1 MRTITFSKIA
11 LCVFVACLSPARV
24 RAELYFPPELV
35 ATNPQ
40 MVADLSHFEK
50 EGSQLPGSYPVD
62 IYLNGSE
69 VTSRNVRF
77 VDAGEEQKKAGQAKT
92 ETRDIR
98 DSTGLMACLTVHDLT
113 GLGVNTGRFP
123 ALAALPAGQCVS
135 PGQIIPE
142 AFTSFDFQ
150 KMRLDI
156 SIPQAA
162 MNNSAHGYIPPE
174 RWDDGITAALM
185 NYSLSGSE
193 NKGRY
198 GDSSSHYLN
207 LRSGLNM
214 GPWRLRDYRVW
225 NDYQSRQSRQRD
237 WQHIETYA
245 ERAIIPLHSEL
256 LVGDGSTS
264 SDVFDSWQLRGVQ
277 LATDDSMYPDS
288 RRGYA
293 PVIRGVASTNARV
306 SIRQKGYV
314 VYQTFVPPGPFSIDD
329 LFPVGSSGD
338 LQVTI
343 TEADGAQ
350 RTFTVPF
357 SSVPVLQREGSVK
370 YALATGRFKALS
382 NRYSNPDVVQGT
394 LVWGLPA
401 GVTVYGGMQYSG
413 NYLSALLGAGLN
425 IGTLGAFSADVTQA
439 DSTLADGS
447 HHQGQSL
454 RFLYARSLNDLGTS
468 FQLTGYRYSTE
479 GFHTLDETALKGMQG
494 WFYDY
499 NTVDVEGRPVKRPY
513 TDYFNLYNNK
523 REKIQVSV
531 SQQVGSLG
539 SLYLSGVRQNY
550 WNTSGVS
557 TSLQAGFNGTVKSV
571 SYSLSLSRNAG
582 LNGSDRAIFASFSIP
597 LDALFYGDSGQ
608 RHTLTASYSVNQN
621 ADNQIS
627 HQASL
632 SGTALEGDRLGWN
645 VSQSYARNAGNGG
658 SLSADYKGGYG
669 ETNLGYSYSGDYRQV
684 SYGLSGGAILHSEGL
699 TLGQAPG
706 ETNVLVAV
714 PGVPDISIVNETGVH
729 TDWRG
734 YAIVPYA
741 SVYRENRVALDTDSL
756 NDQTDIDD
764 AVSRVVPTRG
774 AVVRA
779 RFKGYT
785 GSRVLVTLMHDG
797 KPLPFGAMV
806 TAGERG
812 GIVGDEG
819 QVYLSGLSQTGM
831 LEAQWGDGAGMTC
844 SAPYSLQD
852 ATVNQAVVRIQ
863 ADCH

>member
-1 MRTITFSKIA
+1 MRDFFVTKLA
-11 LCVFVACLSPARV
+11 LCVCVACLLPTGAR
-24 RAELYFPPELV
+24 AGLYFAPELV
-35 ATNPQ
+35 AADNQ

-50 EGSQLPGSYPVD
+50 GDGQLPGDYFVD
-62 IYLNGSE
+62 VYLNGNE
-69 VTSRNVRF
+69 VESRNVHF
-77 VDAGEEQKKAGQAKT
+77 VTASQHPKKTGISEAGGKG
-92 ETRDIR
+92 IR
-98 DSTGLMACLTVHDLT
+98 DNTGLTACLTSRDLK
-113 GLGVNTGRFP
+113 GLGVNVRILPVLST
-123 ALAALPAGQCVS
+123 LPATQCVS

-150 KMRLDI
+150 KMRLYI

-162 MNNSAHGYIPPE
+162 LNNTARGYIPPE

-185 NYSLSGSE
+185 NYSLNGNE
-193 NKGRY
+193 NRGRY
-198 GDSSSHYLN
+198 GNSSSHYLN

-214 GPWRLRDYRVW
+214 GAWRLRDYRVW
-225 NDYQSRQSRQRD
+225 NDYQSRNHRQQN

-256 LVGDGSTS
+256 LVGDGSTR
-264 SDVFDSWQLRGVQ
+264 SDVFDSWQLRGIQ

-288 RRGYA
+288 QRGYA
-293 PVIRGVASTNARV
+293 PVIRGVASTNAQV
-306 SIRQKGYV
+306 SIRQNGYL

-329 LFPVGSSGD
+329 LFPVGASGD

-343 TEADGAQ
+343 TEADGA
-350 RTFTVPF
+350 RRIFTVPF
-357 SSVPVLQREGSVK
+357 SSVPVLQRERSVK

-382 NRYSNPDVVQGT
+382 DRYGSPDVVQGT
-394 LVWGLPA
+394 VIWGIPA
-401 GVTVYGGMQYSG
+401 GITIYSGMQYSG
-413 NYLSALLGAGLN
+413 NYLSFLLGTGLN

-454 RFLYARSLNDLGTS
+454 RFLYARSLNALGTT
-468 FQLTGYRYSTE
+468 FQLMGYRYSTE

-494 WFYDY
+494 WLYDY
-499 NTVDVEGRPVKRPY
+499 NTVDAEGRPVKRPY

-523 REKIQVSV
+523 REKIQASI

-550 WNTSGVS
+550 WNTSGTS
-557 TSLQAGFNGTVKSV
+557 TSLQVGFNGAVKSV
-571 SYSLSLSRNAG
+571 SYSFSLSRSTG

-597 LDALFYGDSGQ
+597 LDTLYGVSSQ
-608 RHTLTASYSVNQN
+608 RHTLSATYSVNQN

-627 HQASL
+627 HQASV

-645 VSQSYARNAGNGG
+645 LSQSYARNAGTGG
-658 SLSADYKGGYG
+658 SLSTDYKGGYG
-669 ETNLGYSYSGDYRQV
+669 DVNLGYSYSDDYKQV

-714 PGVPDISIVNETGVH
+714 PGVPDVSIVNETGIH

-756 NDQTDIDD
+756 DDQTDIED

-779 RFKGYT
+779 GFKGYT
-785 GSRVLVTLMHDG
+785 GSRVLITLMHDG
-797 KPLPFGAMV
+797 KYLPFGSIV

-819 QVYLSGLSQTGM
+819 QVYLSGLSPSGELQ
-831 LEAQWGDGAGMTC
+831 ARWGEGADMTC
-844 SAPYSLQD
+844 HALYNLQEMNSHD
-852 ATVNQAVVRIQ
+852 AVIKTLAE
-863 ADCH
+863 CH